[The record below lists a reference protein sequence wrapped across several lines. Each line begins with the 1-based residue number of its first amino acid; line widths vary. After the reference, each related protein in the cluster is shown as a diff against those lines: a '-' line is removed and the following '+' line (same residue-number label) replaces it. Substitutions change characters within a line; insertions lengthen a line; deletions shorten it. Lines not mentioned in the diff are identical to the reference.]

1 MRSSG
6 KFSLPSPLTATDDPA
21 IRATALYMICS
32 VGMVVANKEA
42 ATRTQA
48 GTVLLAMQ
56 QCVTIAVAGALHLVG
71 GKLIRGS
78 FFEVIR
84 WTPIAVLSGLN
95 LWTGMQALMY
105 TTLSTLTVIRN
116 ASPLVLLAA
125 EHFMFG
131 VTITRDAIVS
141 LAMILL
147 GVIIY
152 CSDDISSKEAIGI
165 LFVVLDAFIVC
176 FDRLAQ
182 RYLLQETPVNLSISA
197 LVLVSNVVGLFFSL
211 ALLFYPMH
219 AELHETEW
227 TMPGIAW
234 SLASCF
240 GGAAIAYAGIG
251 LSRNLSATGALVV
264 TNIDKVLVLLYGIL
278 MLGDRFNPPKM
289 FGCTLALF
297 GGTWHAYSRL
307 RTGEVKKQES
317 KEVLLICPST
327 KTTPDEV
334 T

>member
-1 MRSSG
+1 MPAMG
-6 KFSLPSPLTATDDPA
+6 KFSLPPPLNAADDPA
-21 IRATALYMICS
+21 IKATALYMICS

-48 GTVLLAMQ
+48 GTILLAMQ
-56 QCVTIAVAGALHLVG
+56 QCATITVAGVLHLVG
-71 GKLIRGS
+71 AKLIRGN
-78 FFEVIR
+78 FHAVIR

-116 ASPLVLLAA
+116 ASPLILLGA

-131 VTITRDAIVS
+131 VAITKDAIVS
-141 LAMILL
+141 LAIILL
-147 GVIIY
+147 GVLIY
-152 CSDDISSKEAIGI
+152 CSDDISSQEALGI
-165 LFVVLDAFIVC
+165 LFVILDAFIVC
-176 FDRLAQ
+176 LDRLAQ

-197 LVLVSNVVGLFFSL
+197 LVLVSNIVGLFFSL

-234 SLASCF
+234 ALASCF

-278 MLGDRFNPPKM
+278 MLGDRFTTPKIV
-289 FGCTLALF
+289 GGTLALL
-297 GGTWHAYSRL
+297 GGTWHAWSRL

-317 KEVLLICPST
+317 KEVHLMAFVGDQAQP
-327 KTTPDEV
+327 
-334 T
+334 